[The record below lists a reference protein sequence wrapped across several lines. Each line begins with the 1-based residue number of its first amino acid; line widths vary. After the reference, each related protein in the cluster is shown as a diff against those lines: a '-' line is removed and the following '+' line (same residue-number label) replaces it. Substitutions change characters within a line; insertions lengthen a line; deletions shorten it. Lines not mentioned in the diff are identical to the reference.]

1 MEVSVG
7 PGEED
12 YTTDVLPGGL
22 FKIFE
27 LTIFKSII
35 RLLLPY
41 PDRQKIENKKGETK
55 KSKIVYWSSL
65 LTDTLLKIGKNL

>member
-1 MEVSVG
+1 MEVSVD

-12 YTTDVLPGGL
+12 YATDVLPGEL
-22 FKIFE
+22 LKIFE

-41 PDRQKIENKKGETK
+41 PDRPKIENKRRETK
-55 KSKIVYWSSL
+55 K
-65 LTDTLLKIGKNL
+65 

>member
-1 MEVSVG
+1 MEMSVG

-12 YTTDVLPGGL
+12 YTMDVLPGEL

-41 PDRQKIENKKGETK
+41 PDRQKIENKRRETK
-55 KSKIVYWSSL
+55 K
-65 LTDTLLKIGKNL
+65 